1 MKYIVFWEFCPED
14 IDKAVEKFIEFNTV
28 ERKKHPDK
36 YPKIIFPTHSMAG
49 ETKGFEVVEATS
61 EQIVNHI
68 LPWMG
73 LVTFKF
79 VPILEAEKIGEG
91 YLKSK

>member
-14 IDKAVEKFIEFNTV
+14 FDKVIERYLAFGKEVE
-28 ERKKHPDK
+28 KHPDK
-36 YPKIIFPTHSMAG
+36 YPKVIFSSHSMAG

-61 EQIVNHI
+61 EQMTDDINF
-68 LPWMG
+68 WMG
-73 LVTFKF
+73 FLTLKF
-79 VPILEAEKIGEG
+79 VPILESAKTVKS

>member
-14 IDKAVEKFIEFNTV
+14 IDKVLERYLASGEEVE
-28 ERKKHPDK
+28 KHPDK
-36 YPKIIFPTHSMAG
+36 YPRVIFSSHSMAG

-61 EQIVNHI
+61 EQMTNDITF
-68 LPWMG
+68 WMG
-73 LVTFKF
+73 FLTLKF
-79 VPILEAEKIGEG
+79 VPILEAAKIAES